1 MVRGDPHPDIAAMSA
16 SPTIESPQIESP
28 EIESPCVKVCVI
40 DPASGLCRGCGRRLE
55 EIARWA
61 SMGAAER
68 GRIMAE
74 LPARRVAAGFPD

>member
-16 SPTIESPQIESP
+16 SPTIESPQ
-28 EIESPCVKVCVI
+28 IESPCVKVCVI

-74 LPARRVAAGFPD
+74 LPARRIAAGSAD